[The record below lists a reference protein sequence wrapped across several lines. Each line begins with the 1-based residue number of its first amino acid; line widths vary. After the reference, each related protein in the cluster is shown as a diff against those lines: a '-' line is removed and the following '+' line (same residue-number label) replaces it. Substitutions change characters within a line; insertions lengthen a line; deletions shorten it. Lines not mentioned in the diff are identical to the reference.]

1 MKNNLSDFEI
11 SYLTTNLLTEENT
24 KDKEGLFE
32 ILDKIKELNLSD
44 ESKKTQ
50 MTKKMGKEESV
61 KDIDYRLLD
70 QRIKYR
76 NKLRDKVV
84 NPFIKGKKT

>member
-1 MKNNLSDFEI
+1 
-11 SYLTTNLLTEENT
+11 
-24 KDKEGLFE
+24 
-32 ILDKIKELNLSD
+32 
-44 ESKKTQ
+44 
-50 MTKKMGKEESV
+50 MGKEESV